1 MGVFICPRRF
11 FWRIIMRLSG
21 ANFLWISAAYIGAS
35 YTLVAVLTALVG
47 QFGFY
52 EDVTG
57 AFAAILVALI
67 LAGAYKLFHTAA
79 KIGYIFK
86 RFGQGLYIGL
96 PGIAAGVWYLFIG
109 VVRNDPIAEAD
120 DLIRAVIVAFA
131 TAFFEETI
139 FRAIVLS
146 STYYCR
152 RYTSGKV
159 AFALIYSSLFY
170 AVVQYKDIIGEDIVT
185 VLITVIHAFVMG
197 MLYGAL
203 YLRSRNLF
211 SVIVIHW
218 INELFRYMFGYG
230 DAVTPG
236 WTIYIYALIQLFVLF
251 WAIYLLRSSRMNSVY
266 GLWGSYNSK
275 YKRYK

>member
-1 MGVFICPRRF
+1 
-11 FWRIIMRLSG
+11 
-21 ANFLWISAAYIGAS
+21 
-35 YTLVAVLTALVG
+35 
-47 QFGFY
+47 
-52 EDVTG
+52 
-57 AFAAILVALI
+57 
-67 LAGAYKLFHTAA
+67 
-79 KIGYIFK
+79 
-86 RFGQGLYIGL
+86 
-96 PGIAAGVWYLFIG
+96 
-109 VVRNDPIAEAD
+109 
-120 DLIRAVIVAFA
+120 
-131 TAFFEETI
+131 
-139 FRAIVLS
+139 
-146 STYYCR
+146 
-152 RYTSGKV
+152 
-159 AFALIYSSLFY
+159 
-170 AVVQYKDIIGEDIVT
+170 
-185 VLITVIHAFVMG
+185 MG